1 MWFWLIRSI
10 SVPARDSSSAWRTI
24 IERNPN
30 KAAPLDLFRPIGNS
44 ASLTSFP
51 SSDPPSSTPFS
62 PASLFLCSPLRMD
75 GGGEE
80 TGFEVA
86 IVVPKNC
93 GKERDDCVEFL
104 VWELKTAGLIVERVR
119 GISDEFIKAYF
130 FLSFTG
136 VAVAVAVPYLSS
148 KSLRLVDYTEKSFP
162 ELLGLMFSTVILS
175 LPEELAAPIEIL
187 GRVAAELQM
196 QKLTY
201 IGLEL
206 RFQWDEVTAFVTQPD
221 GSLFSWCER
230 FRCFHHLIYG
240 IVNNTDSDLT
250 LRFGG
255 KELQYRRNESLL
267 KMMEAEGIVKQ
278 VFPTHDETK
287 RKQLLRT
294 WALNWLDF
302 TWQPIDEIY
311 SYFGTKIAT
320 YFSFLGMYTRWL
332 FFPATLGLGLQL
344 VDIGPLQ
351 PLVLPA
357 FFIFVII
364 WAALFFQFWKRKN
377 SALLASWG
385 INYTL
390 SEYKALQTEQGSLH
404 IDKDSENKIEN
415 DKPIEKKI
423 LQRDEWIGLLLKI
436 RNNAIIVL
444 AIVCLQLPFELAY
457 AYFYEVTES
466 DVMSADEMQ
475 CFASFLLSV
484 FNIWLLIMYSA
495 YQVFGLYFV
504 QSYIGLFYHALLHRN
519 LLTLRQILIQRLIIL
534 ENMIENSI
542 PFLKYT
548 YKKYRAIHKKKKHD
562 KGSSPARSIHLA
574 TRVEKEFLKP
584 SYTASIGEEL
594 EDGLFDDFL
603 ELALQFGMIM
613 MFACAF
619 PLVFCFATLTN
630 VTEIRADAL
639 KLIVM
644 YQRPIPRA
652 AATIGAWLNIFQFL
666 IVMSICTNCVLL
678 VCLYD
683 QEGKWKIEPGL
694 AAILIME
701 HALLLIKFGF
711 SHFVPEEPAWVRAN
725 RMRNVVQARDVP
737 LEGVQAQLMHVC
749 DHHFCPF
756 PELIF
761 ELLRVHVLEA
771 GGDDGLETG
780 EALVGPCCIL
790 DHRWLD
796 LWHAYKLGTMYVCY
810 AVLIEQMCCMTR
822 CFMTKQSSPE
832 FSPRIG

>member
-1 MWFWLIRSI
+1 
-10 SVPARDSSSAWRTI
+10 
-24 IERNPN
+24 
-30 KAAPLDLFRPIGNS
+30 
-44 ASLTSFP
+44 
-51 SSDPPSSTPFS
+51 
-62 PASLFLCSPLRMD
+62 MD

-86 IVVPKNC
+86 IVVAKNC

-119 GISDEFIKAYF
+119 GISDEFIK
-130 FLSFTG
+130 
-136 VAVAVAVPYLSS
+136 
-148 KSLRLVDYTEKSFP
+148 
-162 ELLGLMFSTVILS
+162 
-175 LPEELAAPIEIL
+175 LAAPIEIL

-466 DVMSADEMQ
+466 DVMRYALTAAYLLAIQFYTRVGGKVSVILIKYEKNQGEESSA
-475 CFASFLLSV
+475 ASLV
-484 FNIWLLIMYSA
+484 YK
-495 YQVFGLYFV
+495 VFGLYFV

-519 LLTLRQILIQRLIIL
+519 LLTLRQILIQRLIVSQIL

-725 RMRNVVQARDVP
+725 RMRNVVQAR
-737 LEGVQAQLMHVC
+737 GVYSKQ
-749 DHHFCPF
+749 
-756 PELIF
+756 
-761 ELLRVHVLEA
+761 LLRSIS
-771 GGDDGLETG
+771 T
-780 EALVGPCCIL
+780 
-790 DHRWLD
+790 
-796 LWHAYKLGTMYVCY
+796 
-810 AVLIEQMCCMTR
+810 IER
-822 CFMTKQSSPE
+822 KQQ
-832 FSPRIG
+832 